1 MPFST
6 AVEYGM
12 AQIHSAMFWCLCWH
26 AVGRPPSWFSSLPIQ
41 FSPFAHSIWLS
52 NKHDVNQPAVQHAC
66 RCSLYNNGPG
76 QGTAHF
82 VLGIIPGR
90 GGGTG
95 FSMGKSHDELRGSG
109 EVPRKRWPKIMN
121 RLSRASY
128 SACGERER
136 SEVMITLLPY

>member
-1 MPFST
+1 MPFPT
-6 AVEYGM
+6 KVEYRK

-26 AVGRPPSWFSSLPIQ
+26 AVGAPPGFPLCLFNFPRSPIRSGCQ
-41 FSPFAHSIWLS
+41 ISMTSTNL
-52 NKHDVNQPAVQHAC
+52 QYEYAC

-90 GGGTG
+90 ERGTG

-128 SACGERER
+128 SACRERAR